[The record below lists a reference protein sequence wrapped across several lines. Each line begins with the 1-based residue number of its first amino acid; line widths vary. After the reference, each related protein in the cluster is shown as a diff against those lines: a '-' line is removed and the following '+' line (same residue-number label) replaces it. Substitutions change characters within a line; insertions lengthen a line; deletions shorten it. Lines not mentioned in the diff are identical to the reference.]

1 MAAVGPS
8 SPFQPP
14 MLLTRAVGGGRAGLA
29 ALQEQGSLHLRRAG
43 EDRAVSTLRLQPT
56 HRPARCKRTAL
67 ALPLGQAGGH
77 LRLLTQH
84 SALKALAALLS
95 SPAKVHR
102 ATCWSREGKR
112 SRAGSP
118 HRFFAPLVWIKGIC
132 SPAFFSLFF
141 SLLKT
146 FRGFFSGVPKCFLW
160 MGGVEYKGDMGVG
173 KSGRPVSWQRRQE
186 GRKEGRP

>member
-1 MAAVGPS
+1 MSHPIQAGLAGCSSPAVVKFHPRQLLCVLSRTRWCGQALAHRGMAAVGPS

-14 MLLTRAVGGGRAGLA
+14 MLLTRAVGGGRAGLP

-118 HRFFAPLVWIKGIC
+118 HRFFAPLV
-132 SPAFFSLFF
+132 
-141 SLLKT
+141 
-146 FRGFFSGVPKCFLW
+146 
-160 MGGVEYKGDMGVG
+160 
-173 KSGRPVSWQRRQE
+173 
-186 GRKEGRP
+186 